1 MRPALALLAP
11 LLFSAY
17 TVDQL
22 LTEVLIFGIVA
33 LSLVF
38 LASYGGMVSLAQT
51 ALFGI
56 AGFVF
61 GNMTTT
67 DTKGLTLG
75 LQPLGRHPARRS

>member
-1 MRPALALLAP
+1 VSSAIAIRSLERSIAGIALGLAVLAP

-22 LTEVLIFGIVA
+22 LTQTLIFGIVA
-33 LSLVF
+33 MSLVF

-61 GNMTTT
+61 GNMTTV
-67 DTKGLTLG
+67 DT
-75 LQPLGRHPARRS
+75 